1 MSRCG
6 QGTAKNPFRGGDMNI
21 SSVYASAAQSYA
33 APATYVSSSASPA
46 NQSVLTR
53 AIQAV
58 NNSDLLGPENE
69 LTYAIDR
76 AAHMVVIRLVN
87 KDTRETIEQIPAQ
100 DVVRLAEELNGT
112 DGQTA

>member
-1 MSRCG
+1 
-6 QGTAKNPFRGGDMNI
+6 MNV
-21 SSVYASAAQSYA
+21 SSVYASAAQSYG
-33 APATYVSSSASPA
+33 APTTYVSSSASPT
-46 NQSVLTR
+46 NQSVLAR
-53 AIQAV
+53 AVQTV

-69 LTYAIDR
+69 LTFVIDR

-112 DGQTA
+112 NGQTA